1 LKLPRTF
8 GKKGGTDMKHS
19 FKGKDVLSVRQ
30 FSPDDLEAIFQNT
43 DLLRSN
49 VERGIALNPLAG
61 MVLACVFYEPSTR
74 TFSSFVSAMQR
85 LGGSVI
91 PIQNVAYSSVA
102 KGETFEDTIRTL
114 GLYADAV
121 VLRHNIKG
129 SARKGAAC
137 LNKPLINAGDGIGE
151 HPTQAF
157 LDAYTIRRR
166 FSDWP
171 WGLTITMLGDLKH
184 GRTIHSLAR
193 LVALYVKSGH
203 RPRRETPIL
212 RFVAP
217 RELRIP
223 RGLHAEL
230 RDANV
235 RFTEHE
241 DLDGVLKGTDVLYVT
256 RVQKERFKTDEA
268 YKRVQGSYIIT
279 PRTLRKMKKTAIVMH
294 PLPRVGEISMDVDRD
309 PRAAYFEQVE
319 NGLYVRMA
327 LLAMVLGKM

>member
-1 LKLPRTF
+1 MMHGL
-8 GKKGGTDMKHS
+8 
-19 FKGKDVLSVRQ
+19 KGKDVLSVKQ
-30 FSPDDLEAIFQNT
+30 FSPDDLEAIFRNT

-49 VERGIALNPLAG
+49 VEHGIALNPLAG

-137 LNKPLINAGDGIGE
+137 LDKPLINAGDGIGE

-193 LVALYVKSGH
+193 LVALYVKKARH
-203 RPRRETPIL
+203 FKKLPVL
-212 RFVAP
+212 RFVSP
-217 RELRIP
+217 PELRIP

-230 RDANV
+230 RDASV
-235 RFTEHE
+235 PFTEHT
-241 DLDGVLKGTDVLYVT
+241 DLGKVLKGTDVLYVT
-256 RVQKERFKTDEA
+256 RVQKERFKTPEA
-268 YKRVQGSYIIT
+268 YQRVQGSYIIT
-279 PRTLRKMKKTAIVMH
+279 PDTLKAMKKTAIVMH
-294 PLPRVGEISMDVDRD
+294 PLPRVGEISMEVDAD